1 MLPIE
6 DLLEKIKL
14 SCDELTLIELCHVDI
29 DKLVDV
35 FDYQG
40 IIEEYRDDLE
50 EYIYGKQYSEEY

>member
-1 MLPIE
+1 MIPLD

-14 SCDELTLIELCHVDI
+14 SCDELTLIELCHVNI

-35 FDYQG
+35 FDYHG

-50 EYIYGKQYSEEY
+50 DYIYGDQHSEEY